1 MKVHKLNQRVS
12 HRSVGLIVTEAD
24 VFIPQCGEEPWTLGS
39 KAWRW
44 VTCARCRKERPKQGK
59 RKKA

>member
-1 MKVHKLNQRVS
+1 MTLKVHKIEKRWPV
-12 HRSVGLIVTEAD
+12 AAPD
-24 VFIPQCGEEPWTLGS
+24 VLAPICNEEPWTLGS
-39 KAWRW
+39 KVWRW